1 MRFYETLYIVNPN
14 FENDKLTKFQK
25 EIEIELRKTKSR
37 LINHRIWNKKRLA
50 YPIDKQKYGTYMLLQ
65 FEGGNLDKITD
76 FDTWMK
82 LSNQVLRHMT
92 TTLNSEPEVYVDE
105 EQKREIKS
113 TTKDSLDNSLIGSD
127 DLKSNAEQL
136 KQNKDE
142 TIEEENQEDQVLEEK
157 EKK

>member
-92 TTLNSEPEVYVDE
+92 TTLNSEPEVYIDE
-105 EQKREIKS
+105 EQKQEIKS

-127 DLKSNAEQL
+127 DLKSNAKEL
-136 KQNKDE
+136 KKNKNE